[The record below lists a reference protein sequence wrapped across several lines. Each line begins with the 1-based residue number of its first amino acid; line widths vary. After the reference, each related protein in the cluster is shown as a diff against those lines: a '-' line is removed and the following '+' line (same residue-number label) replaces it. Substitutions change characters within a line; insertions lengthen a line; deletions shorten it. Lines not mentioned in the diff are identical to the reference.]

1 MSSEVS
7 VLKQTT
13 KVWNTLRRTFYNSIL
28 AKVMKT
34 YDMSALVQFLGMFN
48 MLTVEGCSETGIF
61 RDLTNTFFAV
71 STFGNT

>member
-1 MSSEVS
+1 
-7 VLKQTT
+7 
-13 KVWNTLRRTFYNSIL
+13 
-28 AKVMKT
+28 MKT

-61 RDLTNTFFAV
+61 RDLTNTSFAV